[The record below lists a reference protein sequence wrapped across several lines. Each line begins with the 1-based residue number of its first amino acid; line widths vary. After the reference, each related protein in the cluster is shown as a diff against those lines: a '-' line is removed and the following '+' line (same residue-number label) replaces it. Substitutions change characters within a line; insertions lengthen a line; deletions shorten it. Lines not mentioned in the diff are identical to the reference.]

1 MIVKVQAMY
10 RAETAILNAEQ
21 EELHNE
27 TSFVVGEDVRLTV
40 KINDITIDSLIL
52 VKLLIM
58 ILLLH
63 VKIIFFVTPKVS
75 TPLLLFTGPQEVE
88 HIILSET
95 LCENEDHRQNNTT
108 SCHCPHFLPR
118 RGNSNGKS
126 NFQTL
131 DLS

>member
-63 VKIIFFVTPKVS
+63 VRVMCLGPPGFYASTFVYRS
-75 TPLLLFTGPQEVE
+75 
-88 HIILSET
+88 S
-95 LCENEDHRQNNTT
+95 
-108 SCHCPHFLPR
+108 
-118 RGNSNGKS
+118 KS
-126 NFQTL
+126 
-131 DLS
+131 

>member
-63 VKIIFFVTPKVS
+63 VGVMCLCHPGFYASSFVYRS
-75 TPLLLFTGPQEVE
+75 
-88 HIILSET
+88 S
-95 LCENEDHRQNNTT
+95 
-108 SCHCPHFLPR
+108 
-118 RGNSNGKS
+118 KS
-126 NFQTL
+126 
-131 DLS
+131 